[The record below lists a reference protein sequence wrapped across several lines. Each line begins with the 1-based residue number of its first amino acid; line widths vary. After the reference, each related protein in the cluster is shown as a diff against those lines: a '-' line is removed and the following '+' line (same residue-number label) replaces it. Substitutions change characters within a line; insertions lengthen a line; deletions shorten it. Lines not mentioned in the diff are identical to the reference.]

1 MRHVGRTTENARL
14 EDAGQ
19 SKMQGWKMRDWKMRN
34 QTVMV
39 ENAGLENAEP
49 IRMVGKCKIRKWGKR
64 HCMDYGTTCIPY
76 VWSILQDATI
86 ECV

>member
-34 QTVMV
+34 QY
-39 ENAGLENAEP
+39 AWLENARLENGGND
-49 IRMVGKCKIRKWGKR
+49 I
-64 HCMDYGTTCIPY
+64 
-76 VWSILQDATI
+76 VWNNVYSL
-86 ECV
+86 CVVNPAG